1 MGLKITAGFTVG
13 ATSGQKIHKD
23 QNPLLPLL
31 RSQEQI
37 RCWEL
42 KQGTAH
48 MPLAHNTTKG
58 VGKTLKPPL
67 QADP

>member
-1 MGLKITAGFTVG
+1 MKRQAKTKKSPTAASEESGATAG
-13 ATSGQKIHKD
+13 
-23 QNPLLPLL
+23 
-31 RSQEQI
+31 
-37 RCWEL
+37 CWEL

-48 MPLAHNTTKG
+48 MPLALNTTKG